1 MKITIVESTI
11 LRTVAYHCD
20 RKLLQLEFH
29 NGAVYQYFNVPAA
42 FHDGLLEAP
51 SKGTYF
57 NHFIRD
63 KFDYAQVK
71 TASLS

>member
-1 MKITIVESTI
+1 MKTIAVESTT
-11 LRTVAYHCD
+11 LRTVAYDGD

-29 NGAVYQYFNVPAA
+29 NRTVYQYFNVPAA
-42 FHDGLLEAP
+42 IHDGLLEAP
-51 SKGTYF
+51 SKGIYF
-57 NHFIRD
+57 NRFIRD

>member
-1 MKITIVESTI
+1 VKITAVESTT
-11 LRTVAYHCD
+11 LRTAAYDAD

-29 NGAVYQYFNVPAA
+29 NRAVYQYFQVPAA
-42 FHDGLLEAP
+42 IHEALLQAP
-51 SKGTYF
+51 SKGIYF

-63 KFDYAQVK
+63 QFDYAQVK

>member
-1 MKITIVESTI
+1 MASTT
-11 LRTVAYHCD
+11 LRTVAYDCD

-29 NGAVYQYFNVPAA
+29 NRAVYQYFNVPAA
-42 FHDGLLEAP
+42 IHDGLLEAP
-51 SKGTYF
+51 SKGIYF

-71 TASLS
+71 TTFLS